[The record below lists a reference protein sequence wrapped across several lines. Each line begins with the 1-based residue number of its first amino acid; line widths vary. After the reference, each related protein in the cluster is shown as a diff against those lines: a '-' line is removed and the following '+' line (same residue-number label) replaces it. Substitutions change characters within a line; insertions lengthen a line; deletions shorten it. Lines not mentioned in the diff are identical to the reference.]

1 MPSLPGMRAGGF
13 YDQHSTGQRASIES
27 VFDWIDA
34 LLPGIPRP
42 TAAADRPFTMAD
54 YGCSEGG
61 NSLRIVEHVAQQL
74 AKQDTPAPLWAI
86 FNDLAT
92 NNFNRL
98 FENLAA
104 SNSLPAERPGLYHAA
119 VAGSFYGPLLPPST
133 VQFGLSFNS
142 LVWMDQLPR
151 AAVPDYIIYP
161 GEHPRRAGIRVSL
174 DAVAAFSAQARSDLT
189 RFLHHRAAEL
199 TPGGKLLVCVPARD
213 GEHCVADGLYDVL
226 HDACQDMVRQG
237 KLAEQA
243 YRDFL
248 MPVYFRRLDEMVDP
262 VTADIE
268 LAKQLTIER
277 AEIVYVDTPFAR
289 DFERTGDNDAYA
301 EALVGFLQAFSE
313 PVVRAGLPASPDFDL
328 VAAIYDRARQR
339 VRENPE
345 AYRFVY
351 IQAACVYSRR

>member
-1 MPSLPGMRAGGF
+1 MPSLPGMRAGGY

-27 VFDWIDA
+27 VFDWIDE
-34 LLPGIPRP
+34 LLPGIPQV
-42 TAAADRPFTMAD
+42 AAADRPFTMAD

-74 AKQDTPAPLWAI
+74 QRSGKAVPLWAI

-98 FENLAA
+98 FENLSAR
-104 SNSLPAERPGLYHAA
+104 NSLPAQRPGLYHAA
-119 VAGSFYGPLLPPST
+119 VAGSFYGPLLPPGT

-142 LVWMDQLPR
+142 LVWMDQLPS

-161 GEHPRRAGIRVSL
+161 GEHPRRAGVSVSRE
-174 DAVAAFSAQARSDLT
+174 AVAAFTDQARSDLLH
-189 RFLHHRAAEL
+189 FLKHRAAEL
-199 TPGGKLLVCVPARD
+199 TSGGKLLVCVPARD
-213 GEHCVADGLYDVL
+213 GDRCVADGVYDVL
-226 HDACQDMVRQG
+226 HDACQDMVRDG
-237 KLAEQA
+237 KLAAQA

-262 VTADIE
+262 VAADVE

-277 AEIVYVDTPFAR
+277 AEIVYVDTPFVR
-289 DFERTGDNDAYA
+289 EFEQSGDSNAYA

-313 PVVRAGLPASPDFDL
+313 PVLRAGLPASPDFDL
-328 VAAIYDRARQR
+328 VAAIFDRARQR
-339 VRENPE
+339 VRENPA

-351 IQAACVYSRR
+351 IQAGCVYARR

>member
-1 MPSLPGMRAGGF
+1 MRAGGF

-34 LLPGIPRP
+34 LLPGIPHS
-42 TAAADRPFTMAD
+42 AVADRPFTMAD

-74 AKQDTPAPLWAI
+74 QQAGTTVPLWAI

-98 FENLAA
+98 FENLSAG
-104 SNSLPAERPGLYHAA
+104 NCLPAQRAGLYHAA
-119 VAGSFYGPLLPPST
+119 VAGSFYGPLLPTGT

-142 LVWMDQLPR
+142 LVWMDQLPS
-151 AAVPDYIIYP
+151 ATVPDYIIYS
-161 GEHPRRAGIRVSL
+161 GEHPRRAGISVSRE
-174 DAVAAFSAQARSDLT
+174 AVAAFSGQARSDLL
-189 RFLHHRAAEL
+189 RFLRYRAAEL

-213 GEHCVADGLYDVL
+213 GQRCVADGVYDVL
-226 HDACQDMVRQG
+226 HDACQDMVHEG
-237 KLAEQA
+237 KLAAQA
-243 YRDFL
+243 YRDFV

-262 VTADIE
+262 VTADVE
-268 LAKQLTIER
+268 LAKQLAIER
-277 AEIVYVDTPFAR
+277 AEIVYVDTPFVR
-289 DFERTGDNDAYA
+289 EFERSGDSSAYA

-313 PVVRAGLPASPDFDL
+313 PVLRAGLPASPNFDL
-328 VAAIYDRARQR
+328 AAAIFDRARQR

-345 AYRFVY
+345 TYRFVY

>member
-1 MPSLPGMRAGGF
+1 MRAGGF

-27 VFDWIDA
+27 VFDWIDE

-42 TAAADRPFTMAD
+42 AAADRPFTMAD

-74 AKQDTPAPLWAI
+74 QKAGTPVPLWAI

-104 SNSLPAERPGLYHAA
+104 GKCLPAQRPGLYHAA
-119 VAGSFYGPLLPPST
+119 VAGSFYGPLLPPSS

-161 GEHPRRAGIRVSL
+161 GEHPRRAGISVSHE
-174 DAVAAFSAQARSDLT
+174 AVAEFSGQARSDLT
-189 RFLHHRAAEL
+189 RFLHYRSAEL
-199 TPGGKLLVCVPARD
+199 TPGGKLFVCVPARD
-213 GEHCVADGLYDVL
+213 GDRCVADGVYDVL
-226 HDACQDMVRQG
+226 HDACQDMVREG

-248 MPVYFRRLDEMVDP
+248 LPVYFRRLDEMVDP
-262 VTADIE
+262 VTADAE
-268 LAKQLTIER
+268 LTKQLAIER
-277 AEIVYVDTPFAR
+277 AEIVYVETPYVR
-289 DFERTGDNDAYA
+289 EFERTGDSNAYA

-313 PVVRAGLPASPDFDL
+313 PVLRAGLPASTDIDL

-339 VRENPE
+339 VRENPDG
-345 AYRFVY
+345 YRFVY

>member
-27 VFDWIDA
+27 VFDWIDE

-42 TAAADRPFTMAD
+42 TAADRPFTLAD

-74 AKQDTPAPLWAI
+74 QQAGTSVPLLAI

-104 SNSLPAERPGLYHAA
+104 GGCLPAQQPGLYHLA
-119 VAGSFYGPLLPPST
+119 VAGSFYGPLLPPCT

-142 LVWMDQLPR
+142 LVWLDQLPR

-161 GEHPRRAGIRVSL
+161 GEHPRRAGVSVSRE
-174 DAVAAFSAQARSDLT
+174 AVAAFPAQARSDLT
-189 RFLHHRAAEL
+189 RFLHHRVAEL
-199 TPGGKLLVCVPARD
+199 TPGGKLLVCVPARVGD
-213 GEHCVADGLYDVL
+213 RCVADGLYDVL
-226 HDACQDMVRQG
+226 HDACQDMVRQDA
-237 KLAEQA
+237 LAEQA

-262 VTADIE
+262 VTADVE
-268 LAKQLTIER
+268 LAKQLAIER
-277 AEIVYVDTPFAR
+277 AEIVYVDTPYVR
-289 DFERTGDNDAYA
+289 DFEQSGDSNAYA
-301 EALVGFLQAFSE
+301 DALVGFLQAFSE
-313 PVVRAGLPASPDFDL
+313 PVLRAGLPAAPDFDL
-328 VAAIYDRARQR
+328 VAAIYDRARER

-351 IQAACVYSRR
+351 IQAACVYSRH